1 MAGKS
6 GSSKSQELNYVK
18 YKTANKQATN
28 RRIKLEKL
36 IKENP
41 NNEQLVLA
49 LKDIKYRRGTP
60 KTHVWDKN
68 MIATASLF
76 KKVTGKFDK
85 LYFSTDPKV
94 SHAAALSR
102 NPNKFLF
109 NSKKFPFY
117 GLNPNPHPTQL
128 KRPFSIMARAH
139 DNQGNLVWA

>member
-18 YKTANKQATN
+18 YKTANKQAAN
-28 RRIKLEKL
+28 RKKKLEKL
-36 IKENP
+36 FKDNP
-41 NNEQLVLA
+41 NNEQLELA
-49 LKDIKYRRGTP
+49 IKDIKYRRGTP
-60 KTHVWDKN
+60 KTHVWDKD

-85 LYFSTDPKV
+85 LYFSADPKV

-102 NPNKFLF
+102 NPDKFSQYKL
-109 NSKKFPFY
+109 
-117 GLNPNPHPTQL
+117 NPHPTQL